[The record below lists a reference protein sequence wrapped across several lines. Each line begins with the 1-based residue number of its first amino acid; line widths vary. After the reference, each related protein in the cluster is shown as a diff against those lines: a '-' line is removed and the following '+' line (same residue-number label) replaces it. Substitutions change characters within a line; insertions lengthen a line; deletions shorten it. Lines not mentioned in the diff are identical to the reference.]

1 MEGLQTSNTSLRNV
15 LHFVFKR
22 KALVL
27 WIFFI
32 TFAIVAIGTFV
43 IKPTYEASA
52 KILVK
57 IGRENIYLPTMPTS
71 GNQQTAVI
79 SNNREEQINSEIEI
93 ITSQGLLDLVV
104 ETLGPAVIYDNLEQK
119 RKGLFGIIGS
129 NSADETETKSTFQK
143 AVLKLKRNLSVV
155 GVKNSNVIQ
164 IRFRHQDPQMAAD
177 VTNKLVALFLDRHLE
192 VYRTPQ
198 SYKFFNEQSRILKDK
213 LSQEEKGLALFK
225 RQQNVSELDHERELL
240 LTNEADL
247 RTGLNKTLS
256 EIAETQSRIGQLKK
270 QLRIIPKTVP
280 QEEEFEASHYV
291 INTLQGRLV
300 ELQLEEQKLLTK
312 YTPGNRLVVNIREE
326 IDIVRKKIAE
336 HEGKKY
342 EKSRSGLNTTYQRI
356 QEELLSNQAELN
368 ALQAKKASQI
378 QQLDGYRGR
387 LDELNGNES
396 TLVDL
401 KRQVEVDQQNYNLYL
416 TKFEES
422 RISQAMDS
430 EKIANLT
437 PIQMATPPSK
447 PIKPKRLLNLI
458 LGFFLGIFGSLL
470 LAFLAE
476 YLDDTLEMP
485 EDAESSLSLPV
496 LASIPELSP

>member
-1 MEGLQTSNTSLRNV
+1 
-15 LHFVFKR
+15 
-22 KALVL
+22 
-27 WIFFI
+27 
-32 TFAIVAIGTFV
+32 
-43 IKPTYEASA
+43 
-52 KILVK
+52 
-57 IGRENIYLPTMPTS
+57 
-71 GNQQTAVI
+71 
-79 SNNREEQINSEIEI
+79 
-93 ITSQGLLDLVV
+93 
-104 ETLGPAVIYDNLEQK
+104 
-119 RKGLFGIIGS
+119 
-129 NSADETETKSTFQK
+129 
-143 AVLKLKRNLSVV
+143 
-155 GVKNSNVIQ
+155 
-164 IRFRHQDPQMAAD
+164 
-177 VTNKLVALFLDRHLE
+177 
-192 VYRTPQ
+192 
-198 SYKFFNEQSRILKDK
+198 
-213 LSQEEKGLALFK
+213 
-225 RQQNVSELDHERELL
+225 
-240 LTNEADL
+240 
-247 RTGLNKTLS
+247 
-256 EIAETQSRIGQLKK
+256 
-270 QLRIIPKTVP
+270 
-280 QEEEFEASHYV
+280 
-291 INTLQGRLV
+291 
-300 ELQLEEQKLLTK
+300 
-312 YTPGNRLVVNIREE
+312 VNIREE